1 MDYDAAGNLLVDPAK
16 MMNDCYKACGAFM
29 GLMIGSY
36 IERHYIH
43 FEIPEGTKNLP
54 MLVCVGAAL
63 AFSWKEF
70 FGPATIVAAFGEH
83 WGNLIARM
91 IMLLFAICIWPIVIK
106 KSCEEK

>member
-1 MDYDAAGNLLVDPAK
+1 MTAIKPVVHSWV
-16 MMNDCYKACGAFM
+16 
-29 GLMIGSY
+29 LMIGSY